1 MDNRM
6 GLGEWIGGAISA
18 VGSVCSKIGGAIMG
32 AVGSF
37 VEGVTLSP
45 VAGIAIAGEVLKTVV
60 RVISAVADVLAEK
73 PQDESPEEIG
83 YKAKIAAEDE
93 GKVPEDFDSV
103 NAYIDYLRNDIKID
117 EERLA
122 EMDEKERY
130 TYASIGAGLYVK
142 QVEEKYGMDLPPEF
156 WRSTVSLEQE
166 GKISKEMPA
175 DLINFMK
182 EHDVKNGAV
191 FSDFLSGKLE
201 VGSKEQQNMYDALK
215 DTYRKEYPEASESE
229 LNYKI
234 NTL

>member
-1 MDNRM
+1 M
-6 GLGEWIGGAISA
+6 E
-18 VGSVCSKIGGAIMG
+18 
-32 AVGSF
+32 
-37 VEGVTLSP
+37 
-45 VAGIAIAGEVLKTVV
+45 
-60 RVISAVADVLAEK
+60 
-73 PQDESPEEIG
+73 
-83 YKAKIAAEDE
+83 
-93 GKVPEDFDSV
+93 
-103 NAYIDYLRNDIKID
+103 
-117 EERLA
+117 
-122 EMDEKERY
+122 
-130 TYASIGAGLYVK
+130 
-142 QVEEKYGMDLPPEF
+142 LPPEF